1 MKKFEDLKHSMETA
15 NNFLKN
21 HVFEVYLDRSTD
33 ENKVPTN
40 VKVELTGIKTY
51 VSVGDDKPFVQ
62 FTAYILPTNEM
73 SDLLYS
79 ALRAKH
85 GREKHIKTFNYGGYD
100 ALGFVM
106 QRKLSEFL
114 KYFSLPDAILTKVV
128 NEVEPLKLNESLI
141 TESRFDGIT
150 RALVKDIL
158 SFYKY
163 QREGQFLLPE
173 DLRGENF
180 NSYQFPEIDHEFVIE
195 LNLEI
200 DEDVDTVDVD
210 AAYYREED
218 VIEITIISNP
228 DMGYKNLE
236 QLIGE
241 LNETVR
247 HELEH
252 IYQYQKGHKFPK
264 REPKS
269 PIKYYLQPH
278 ELEAQKVGF
287 KRLAKLQKKP
297 MIDVIRNWFNKNQKR
312 HRLSDKEVEKVI
324 KKILEIS

>member
-1 MKKFEDLKHSMETA
+1 MKKFEDLKRSMETA

-33 ENKVPTN
+33 ENKVPTK
-40 VKVELTGIKTY
+40 VKVELTGIKSY
-51 VSVGDDKPFVQ
+51 ISIGENKPFVQ
-62 FTAYILPTNEM
+62 FTAYILPTNET

-79 ALRAKH
+79 VLRAKH

-114 KYFSLPDAILTKVV
+114 KYFSLPDAILTKVI
-128 NEVEPLKLNESLI
+128 NDVEPLKLNENLI
-141 TESRFDGIT
+141 LESRYDIIV
-150 RALVKDIL
+150 RELVRDIL

-163 QREGQFLLPE
+163 QREGEFVLPE
-173 DLRGENF
+173 DLKGEKF
-180 NSYQFPEIDHEFVIE
+180 NSYKFPGIDNEFVIE

-200 DEDVDTVDVD
+200 DDDVENIDVD

-218 VIEITIISNP
+218 VIEINIISNP
-228 DMGYKNLE
+228 EMGYKNLE
-236 QLIGE
+236 LLIGE
-241 LNETVR
+241 LNETLR

-252 IYQYQKGHKFPK
+252 IYQYQKGYKFPK
-264 REPKS
+264 KEPKS

-278 ELEAQKVGF
+278 ELEAQRAGF
-287 KRLAKLQKKP
+287 KRIAKLQRKP
-297 MIDVIRNWFNKNQKR
+297 LIDVMKTWFDKNKKR
-312 HRLSDKEVEKVI
+312 HLLSDKEVEKVI

>member
-1 MKKFEDLKHSMETA
+1 MKKFEDLKRSMETA

-21 HVFEVYLDRSTD
+21 HVFEIYLEPTTE
-33 ENKVPTN
+33 ENPVTK

-51 VSVGDDKPFVQ
+51 ISIGDNKPFVQ
-62 FTAYILPTNEM
+62 FTAYILPTNET

-85 GREKHIKTFNYGGYD
+85 GREKHVKTFNYGGYE
-100 ALGFVM
+100 AVAFVM

-128 NEVEPLKLNESLI
+128 NEVEPMKLNESLI
-141 TESRFDGIT
+141 TESRFDGVT

-173 DLRGENF
+173 DLKGENYQ
-180 NSYQFPEIDHEFVIE
+180 SYKFPGIDNEFVIE

-200 DEDVDTVDVD
+200 DEDIDTIEVD

-228 DMGYKNLE
+228 DLGYKNLE
-236 QLIGE
+236 KLIGE

-252 IYQYQKGHKFPK
+252 MHQYQKGHQFPK
-264 REPKS
+264 KEPKS

-278 ELEAQKVGF
+278 ELEAQRVGF

-297 MIDVIRNWFNKNQKR
+297 LIDVIRYWFNKNQKR